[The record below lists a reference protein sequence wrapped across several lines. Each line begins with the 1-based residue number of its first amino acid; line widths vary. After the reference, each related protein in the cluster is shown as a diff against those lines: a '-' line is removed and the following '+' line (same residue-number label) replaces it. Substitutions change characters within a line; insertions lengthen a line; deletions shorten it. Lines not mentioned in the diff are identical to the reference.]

1 MAKIQEQLQNN
12 STPLLVLLLIAAAF
26 FIGRLSSQVEALKTT
41 AGGNTPQPAAQV
53 AGAQPKEAVIS
64 MDQIKGLFKEDLIK
78 LGDEKSKVIFVEV
91 SDPSCPFCHVA
102 AGNDVVGN
110 FTTVAKGGSYV
121 PPVQEIEKLVK
132 AGKAS
137 FVWIYQN
144 GHGNGELAT
153 KALYCANEKGK
164 FWEAHNVM
172 FTDEGYKLI
181 NNVVKNEKTKS
192 GELASFLK
200 QAVDE
205 KFMKQC
211 LDSGKYDARLNGDV
225 AIAGK
230 LGVNGTP
237 GFFVNNTKFAGAV
250 SYTSGMENTVNGALK

>member
-1 MAKIQEQLQNN
+1 
-12 STPLLVLLLIAAAF
+12 
-26 FIGRLSSQVEALKTT
+26 
-41 AGGNTPQPAAQV
+41 
-53 AGAQPKEAVIS
+53 
-64 MDQIKGLFKEDLIK
+64 
-78 LGDEKSKVIFVEV
+78 
-91 SDPSCPFCHVA
+91 
-102 AGNDVVGN
+102 
-110 FTTVAKGGSYV
+110 
-121 PPVQEIEKLVK
+121 
-132 AGKAS
+132 
-137 FVWIYQN
+137 
-144 GHGNGELAT
+144 
-153 KALYCANEKGK
+153 
-164 FWEAHNVM
+164 M